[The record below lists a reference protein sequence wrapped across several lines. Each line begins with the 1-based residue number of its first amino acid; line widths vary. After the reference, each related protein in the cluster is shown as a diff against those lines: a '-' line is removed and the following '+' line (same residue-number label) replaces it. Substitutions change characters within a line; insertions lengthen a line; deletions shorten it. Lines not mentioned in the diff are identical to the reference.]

1 MFVHIQP
8 MASPPQSEAELLSR
22 ARALAGV
29 TLGELSTRLGLSAP
43 PDLRRAKGFV
53 GQVVEAALGAT
64 AGSRAQPDFAEI
76 GVELKTLPVDRRG
89 RPAESTFVCTID
101 LGEVGDVEWE
111 HSWVRRKLSRVLWVP
126 VEGERSIPPAERQ
139 VGEPLLWSP
148 DADEEAALRF
158 DWDELSGLIGRGDV
172 ESITGQMGQVMQVR
186 PKAANSRSRRRGFDA
201 DGAPFAAL
209 PRGFYLRATFTA
221 RILEKHYRLPT
232 SS

>member
-126 VEGERSIPPAERQ
+126 VEGERSILPQSATWGNRSCGARTRTKKPPCASIGTSCR
-139 VGEPLLWSP
+139 GSSAAGTWRASP
-148 DADEEAALRF
+148 
-158 DWDELSGLIGRGDV
+158 GRWG
-172 ESITGQMGQVMQVR
+172 
-186 PKAANSRSRRRGFDA
+186 K
-201 DGAPFAAL
+201 
-209 PRGFYLRATFTA
+209 
-221 RILEKHYRLPT
+221 
-232 SS
+232 